1 MAFICSD
8 SSSQEV
14 LSELRA
20 LSRKLNKGKQ
30 HSKKPKECSTKAAE
44 PAKREE
50 PAEEEEEP
58 LLVQRPERAQTM
70 EEIEKLGHEE
80 SLQSKVRPSPVSEKK
95 GSPAKQPAGP
105 KEKTKKEQMI
115 DLQNLLTTKS
125 PSVKSVAVPTMVE
138 GMVSKARGSSHC
150 GEIGTGPKV
159 SP

>member
-30 HSKKPKECSTKAAE
+30 HSKKKSKECSTKAAE
-44 PAKREE
+44 PAEREE

-80 SLQSKVRPSPVSEKK
+80 SLQSKARPSPMSEK

-138 GMVSKARGSSHC
+138 GMVSKARGLSHC